1 MSLLN
6 DALRQAE
13 QRQPPPA
20 ARGTY
25 VGQPMVNRDAGRGS
39 LWVLLVLVLSAAGAL
54 AWWFWP
60 APTIPE
66 AGSTPDLPPVASAT
80 ATPPA
85 EVELVSVV
93 AMAQPMPAQDTVAEP
108 EPESV
113 RAAAANRPEPVTTQ
127 QVAVEPAR
135 PPASESAS
143 ESEAEAGAEAE
154 FEPEPEPGQTG
165 AQTVVKIQRET
176 PDAIDARFSRE
187 LSDQL
192 ARGETSEAE
201 RRLADLLE
209 TQGAPRSREVL
220 ARELLVQGRVAD
232 ALAWLPVT
240 VTENHTDLRLLRARA
255 LLKQG
260 RLASAVQLLQ
270 TEIPAVEDNVEY
282 RVTLATLL
290 QQASQPEAAVM
301 HWSELIAFDSAR
313 APWWLGLGLALE
325 SAGQVER
332 AVRAYGQAAALPGL
346 SPALADFL
354 EQRLTVL
361 QAGS

>member
-39 LWVLLVLVLSAAGAL
+39 LWVLLVLVLGAAGAL

-80 ATPPA
+80 ATPPT

-93 AMAQPMPAQDTVAEP
+93 AMAQPVPAPDPVVEP

-113 RAAAANRPEPVTTQ
+113 RAAEPANRPEPVTTQ

-143 ESEAEAGAEAE
+143 ESEAEPEA
-154 FEPEPEPGQTG
+154 EPEPGQTG

-354 EQRLTVL
+354 EQRLTAL